1 MGRADAAP
9 SVPQTAQAASDAA
22 SEGGVPS
29 CEQVTLDAADA
40 AANAGQGADD
50 GDGAQAASEP
60 SNDTSAL
67 PSKGQADAA
76 DNAAQSGDSNP
87 VQDSGFKYG
96 DSDGQAD
103 VAAGEGKAL
112 DAQGDASSMLATDGA
127 TGQGADEAG
136 SADSAMSDAA
146 RAEDNPFLSP
156 DDYPQSEDYYSTI
169 NIHELYQVT
178 ADGRRYDEIIYDAP
192 DPVNSI
198 FDGRYNTALHIVPGP
213 SKVNPDWLDLE
224 DYYLHLSLSSD
235 KCPDADEIRITSI
248 GTYWINQVTEVC
260 SSPGGPGEVV
270 SGSTENG
277 IWSGTVRIDT
287 KAAMDGFLNTH
298 MALYGL
304 TFDLYKDG
312 EKVAEDGTYYWYETS
327 DGDIEFESGRSILP
341 LNDGSG
347 NTFVFAG
354 AGGHGGVGNAQ
365 EEYLPQNVQGMWLN
379 TSHVQG
385 CFDEFSQ
392 PPSIDYLNERITFSW
407 RIDGAYISRVFDPDS
422 DEIWLPEGV
431 SMSEAF
437 MGGDASVGGV
447 EDTVALKDVGIS
459 GSIRFEPSYHSA
471 LNASVPLTAALD
483 SGSGTWAD
491 PQGESDVSLF
501 FDRWAIERLKPYVT
515 DPDKWVLMLGY
526 LMGTKF
532 NSGLETYMPPTKPV
546 VAEDV
551 PSRPEAPTVETP
563 LIFGDGEAVIAP
575 QSDIPNAYF
584 EHSHDGGETWVGH
597 TQGSWTEA
605 AGAEILVRVAASQE
619 DGRFASRATPV
630 KVESAV
636 SVDFAFEDEAGSPM
650 GDEAAGALAA
660 DGSVGF
666 EGAGLYAVENDAHH
680 ALRAEGAPTRW
691 VAEGGSY
698 ALPRFAQG
706 EGTWETPGYD
716 VARLEFEPAGG
727 GERELL
733 AEGDACYSY
742 TQVPD
747 VGKGGRVIATLA
759 ERDYRVAW
767 AVDHESGFDY
777 ATSEGTGGVLPTVQ
791 LVTFSQTVYTK
802 IAPLENWDDGV
813 FEGGVAPDEAT
824 DPEDIFWTGYVR
836 DPWALKSNAADP
848 AQGSGYR
855 DFQVAAHL
863 GNVRDLAPAAWLKAQ
878 GGTRDAASWRD
889 ADTVTFGVV
898 YREVQGVYG
907 LSFGLSDAD
916 HGTGWTNENGAQARR
931 SLLTPARTGFSPRLV
946 APGAASS
953 IGVGERA
960 GNSVFSGYFFAARE
974 GLGLDNPEYRWD
986 AAKSVEANLEAAYGA
1001 QSRPDDPS
1009 VGEGN
1014 PDRPYPDEGNPA
1026 TGDEVAAT
1034 AQADLVARI
1043 ENAGVSLAS
1052 STLPALASAD
1062 SLAQGA
1068 SGELAFAAAD
1078 LFAHDEA
1085 HGVTHDEPFAS
1096 EPAIEFTGATFE
1108 AAEGDP
1114 ADWLTVD
1121 ASALAGAK
1129 IAQADATA
1137 ALPATVK
1144 AGLDVGVYEGALTL
1158 TWGYADTTGAAHEG
1172 LSAAFDVSL
1181 DVRAQAAQGATHIA
1195 AAHDYAALGSAAVGE
1210 LTDGGVPSAAKLAD
1224 KMGLAVAE
1232 EGGAKL
1238 DSSAWQLEGVS
1249 VRDASGAAIERITG
1263 DERDAMTV
1271 TFTVRAGGETLEP
1284 SAQLRLF
1291 DTGTPWMYA
1300 NDASVWLPSK
1310 DAAHAESD
1318 WSYRSWAMGETGA
1331 AAYDPDNNWRPVEV
1345 MLFSDGG
1352 LRAAGE
1358 ADMGKAFELTLKAG
1372 GTVAS
1377 SEAHPSVTLVRVP
1390 TAEIPAPEQPA
1401 QDVDATTDTA
1411 LAWGGVSATIPG
1423 AFGSFGYEPPVSYG
1437 VAAES
1442 GEGAAG
1448 SLAVAEGTSAD
1459 GLSPNTRYG
1468 VDAGHAENAVY
1479 EAGQRSAAATMATRP
1494 SAPAQ
1499 DDFDFDYEVET
1510 VSWDVSRHEGSGEV
1524 SVSIAPLPLAGAS
1537 AEDGAQGGGR
1547 AAESVADVAAVGL
1560 DAQHATLAAVAVGV
1574 GGEDLASSGAIEVP
1588 NRAAV
1593 PVLSY
1598 EPGPDAGTFAGF
1610 DAAFVGEGGAS
1621 LYQVRVDGGAWQPAT
1636 LAQGASGAWEYT
1648 AELGKT
1654 YEFRVGWSDGAGNAC
1669 GLEGYTAAHFAS
1681 APTQAVTA
1689 EQTPLAS
1696 WAVDVYEQGAD
1707 GSWPQ
1712 SPSRS
1717 VPFLDHAGE
1726 EVSADVAALLPAEGF
1741 HHDAGREG
1749 EVLSG
1754 TVAANGSLRLA
1765 VYLARNVHEV
1775 TFSYEG
1781 EVPEGAPATPD
1792 AVEALYGAPVELPA
1806 VSLEGWEFSGWR
1818 VASPAGVSASGGV
1831 VAAMPD
1837 ADVALAG
1844 SWSQIGQPPAGLPSD
1859 GRPSADGQG
1868 GTSAVPARLVSTG
1881 DASVAL
1887 VAALLA
1893 VAAAA
1898 SGALAVRRARC
1909 HR

>member
-1 MGRADAAP
+1 MGRVTADAAP
-9 SVPQTAQAASDAA
+9 SATQTAQTTPDAA
-22 SEGGVPS
+22 YGGGGVPS
-29 CEQVTLDAADA
+29 CEQVTRDAADA
-40 AANAGQGADD
+40 AVDAGLAADAGQAAGD
-50 GDGAQAASEP
+50 GDGAPGAGQVADAGDGAPGASGP
-60 SNDTSAL
+60 SHGGPAL
-67 PSKGQADAA
+67 SPEGQADAA
-76 DNAAQSGDSNP
+76 DGAAQPGDSYPAQSEGAGTSPENDATQGGATLDGDVSDGGDGAKNAEPSEGGAGQSTDISDSVRTVVDPEADWDYSPVNIEWFHQVNADGTPVDYVDWPEGTQREGVFYPYPSDSDIYFSVGISSDDAPGADRVVVRQLGITETYPGYEGVVALDDNESGTILPESQKVEDGVWSGIVKFHAIDYQKLYDGTISQTVRNVHMGMLLDADFYEDDELKSSVCHYEDEKRNP
-87 VQDSGFKYG
+87 VILFWDDEADTGDTIEVYGRTDHLPIFDKYG
-96 DSDGQAD
+96 FAVQVS
-103 VAAGEGKAL
+103 AASRDYEGEGGLWWEHTFEVLEPNLHDPVIDYANETVEWRADGL
-112 DAQGDASSMLATDGA
+112 YAGWYFDTYVSGREGDLTKDVI
-127 TGQGADEAG
+127 
-136 SADSAMSDAA
+136 A
-146 RAEDNPFLSP
+146 RAE
-156 DDYPQSEDYYSTI
+156 
-169 NIHELYQVT
+169 VR
-178 ADGRRYDEIIYDAP
+178 G
-192 DPVNSI
+192 
-198 FDGRYNTALHIVPGP
+198 VPG
-213 SKVNPDWLDLE
+213 V
-224 DYYLHLSLSSD
+224 SD
-235 KCPDADEIRITSI
+235 E
-248 GTYWINQVTEVC
+248 
-260 SSPGGPGEVV
+260 
-270 SGSTENG
+270 
-277 IWSGTVRIDT
+277 
-287 KAAMDGFLNTH
+287 
-298 MALYGL
+298 
-304 TFDLYKDG
+304 
-312 EKVAEDGTYYWYETS
+312 
-327 DGDIEFESGRSILP
+327 GDISARFKLSDI
-341 LNDGSG
+341 DGS
-347 NTFVFAG
+347 
-354 AGGHGGVGNAQ
+354 
-365 EEYLPQNVQGMWLN
+365 EEYRFKIPL
-379 TSHVQG
+379 
-385 CFDEFSQ
+385 
-392 PPSIDYLNERITFSW
+392 
-407 RIDGAYISRVFDPDS
+407 
-422 DEIWLPEGV
+422 
-431 SMSEAF
+431 SE
-437 MGGDASVGGV
+437 
-447 EDTVALKDVGIS
+447 
-459 GSIRFEPSYHSA
+459 
-471 LNASVPLTAALD
+471 ALD
-483 SGSGTWAD
+483 SDVGEWGSPLGQNSLSLWFNYQAD
-491 PQGESDVSLF
+491 IVLGKFTDSYFSDLSLMPLLSKES
-501 FDRWAIERLKPYVT
+501 LKAT
-515 DPDKWVLMLGY
+515 
-526 LMGTKF
+526 
-532 NSGLETYMPPTKPV
+532 
-546 VAEDV
+546 V
-551 PSRPEAPTVETP
+551 PSRPAAPEVEAPLV
-563 LIFGDGEAVIAP
+563 FGDGEAVVSP
-575 QSDIPNAYF
+575 KSDIEGAYF
-584 EHSHDGGETWVGH
+584 EHSHDGGKTWVGH
-597 TQGSWTEA
+597 TQGSWTEE
-605 AGAEILVRVAASQE
+605 AGAEILVRVAASQD
-619 DGRFASRATPV
+619 DGRFASRAASV

-636 SVDFAFEDEAGSPM
+636 SVDFVFEDEAGSPM

-666 EGAGLYAVENDAHH
+666 EGAGLYATENSDRH

-691 VAEGGSY
+691 VAEGGPY

-706 EGTWETPGYD
+706 EGAWETPGYD

-742 TQVPD
+742 AQVPD

-759 ERDYRVAW
+759 ERTYRVAW
-767 AVDHESGFDY
+767 AVDHESGLDY
-777 ATSEGTGGVLPTVQ
+777 ATSEGTGGALPTVQ
-791 LVTFSQTVYTK
+791 LVRFPQTVYTK
-802 IAPLENWDDGV
+802 IPPLENWEDGV
-813 FEGGVAPDEAT
+813 FEGGLSPEDAT
-824 DPEDIFWTGYVR
+824 DPEDISWEGYVR

-848 AQGSGYR
+848 AEGSGYR
-855 DFQVAAHL
+855 DFQVAARL
-863 GNVRDLAPAAWLKAQ
+863 GNVRDLTPSAWLKAE

-953 IGVGERA
+953 IGAGERS
-960 GNSVFSGYFFAARE
+960 GSSVFSGYFFAARE

-1034 AQADLVARI
+1034 AQADLTARI
-1043 ENAGVSLAS
+1043 EDAGVVLAS

-1062 SLAQGA
+1062 SLSQGA
-1068 SGELAFAAAD
+1068 SGELAFKAAD

-1096 EPAIEFTGATFE
+1096 EPAIEFAGAAFT

-1114 ADWLTVD
+1114 ADWLEID
-1121 ASALAGAK
+1121 ASALEGKK
-1129 IAQADATA
+1129 IDQADAAA

-1144 AGLDVGVYEGALTL
+1144 AGLGVGVYEGALTL
-1158 TWGYADTTGAAHEG
+1158 TWRYADTTGAAHEG

-1181 DVRAQAAQGATHIA
+1181 DVRAQAAQGATYVA
-1195 AAHDYAALGSAAVGE
+1195 AAHDYAALGSAAVEE
-1210 LTDGGVPSAAKLAD
+1210 LTDGGAPSAAKLAD

-1238 DSSAWQLEGVS
+1238 DPSAWRLEGVS
-1249 VRDASGAAIERITG
+1249 VRDASGAVVERITG

-1345 MLFSDGG
+1345 MLFDDGG

-1372 GTVAS
+1372 GTAAPG
-1377 SEAHPSVTLVRVP
+1377 EAHPSVTLVRVP

-1437 VAAES
+1437 VAAEG

-1499 DDFDFDYEVET
+1499 DDFDFDYEAET

-1524 SVSIAPLPLAGAS
+1524 SVSIAPLPLAGAP

-1574 GGEDLASSGAIEVP
+1574 GGEDLASSGAVEVP
-1588 NRAAV
+1588 NRAAA

-1621 LYQVRVDGGAWQPAT
+1621 LYQVRVDGGAWQPAA
-1636 LAQGASGAWEYT
+1636 LARGASGAWEYA
-1648 AELGKT
+1648 AELGRA

-1707 GSWPQ
+1707 GSWPR

-1749 EVLSG
+1749 EALSG
-1754 TVAANGSLRLA
+1754 TVAADGSLRLA
-1765 VYLARNVHEV
+1765 VYLARNVHEA

-1781 EVPEGAPATPD
+1781 GVPEGAPATPD

-1844 SWSQIGQPPAGLPSD
+1844 SWSRIGQPPAGPPSD
-1859 GRPSADGQG
+1859 DQPSADGQG
-1868 GTSAVPARLVSTG
+1868 GASAAPARLVSTG
-1881 DASVAL
+1881 GAP
-1887 VAALLA
+1887 AALAAALA
-1893 VAAAA
+1893 AVACAAAAA
-1898 SGALAVRRARC
+1898 SGALAVRRAR
-1909 HR
+1909 RRR

>member
-1 MGRADAAP
+1 MPLPAMGRADAAP
-9 SVPQTAQAASDAA
+9 PAPQTAQAASDAA
-22 SEGGVPS
+22 YGEGGVPS
-29 CEQVTLDAADA
+29 CEQVTRDAADA
-40 AANAGQGADD
+40 AVDAGQTADAGQVAD
-50 GDGAQAASEP
+50 NGDGAPAAPEFSH
-60 SNDTSAL
+60 DTSAS
-67 PSKGQADAA
+67 PSEGQADTAN
-76 DNAAQSGDSNP
+76 DAAQSGGSHL
-87 VQDSGFKYG
+87 
-96 DSDGQAD
+96 AR
-103 VAAGEGKAL
+103 E
-112 DAQGDASSMLATDGA
+112 GDAPQSGAVESARDPESS
-127 TGQGADEAG
+127 E
-136 SADSAMSDAA
+136 DASTQ
-146 RAEDNPFLSP
+146 SP
-156 DDYPQSEDYYSTI
+156 DSEGGSS
-169 NIHELYQVT
+169 
-178 ADGRRYDEIIYDAP
+178 DAP
-192 DPVNSI
+192 DSMRVVVDPDERQAVPSPANIEWFHQVNA
-198 FDGRYNTALHIVPGP
+198 DGTPTDYIDWPEGTQRESCFYSYP
-213 SKVNPDWLDLE
+213 SDSDIYFSVGI
-224 DYYLHLSLSSD
+224 SSD
-235 KCPDADEIRITSI
+235 DAPDADKVVVRQLGMLEMDTHFEPCLALDDKRS
-248 GTYWINQVTEVC
+248 GTIL
-260 SSPGGPGEVV
+260 PGSEKVEG
-270 SGSTENG
+270 G
-277 IWSGTVRIDT
+277 IWSGIVKFHVSDYDELEKVNNGIIGGDTNLAMVVDADFYEADKLESSICFYRDGERNPVSLLWNEKDDT
-287 KAAMDGFLNTH
+287 KDTVEAYGALFMTLPSGTEGYDFTHQISAACKGDLLEQGESWEDRSGIIDGKKLQNPVVDYANETVDLW
-298 MALYGL
+298 AAGLLGGLYFMPGTEKDL
-304 TFDLYKDG
+304 TQY
-312 EKVAEDGTYYWYETS
+312 VIARAEVRGVPGVS
-327 DGDIEFESGRSILP
+327 DKGDISAWWESNLEKAAFADVHFQIP
-341 LNDGSG
+341 L
-347 NTFVFAG
+347 
-354 AGGHGGVGNAQ
+354 
-365 EEYLPQNVQGMWLN
+365 
-379 TSHVQG
+379 
-385 CFDEFSQ
+385 
-392 PPSIDYLNERITFSW
+392 
-407 RIDGAYISRVFDPDS
+407 
-422 DEIWLPEGV
+422 
-431 SMSEAF
+431 SE
-437 MGGDASVGGV
+437 
-447 EDTVALKDVGIS
+447 
-459 GSIRFEPSYHSA
+459 
-471 LNASVPLTAALD
+471 ALD
-483 SGSGTWAD
+483 SSEGAWGD
-491 PQGESDVSLF
+491 PQGENPLSLWF
-501 FDRWAIERLKPYVT
+501 NYQADTAPNADLMPLSSKEGLKAT
-515 DPDKWVLMLGY
+515 
-526 LMGTKF
+526 
-532 NSGLETYMPPTKPV
+532 
-546 VAEDV
+546 V

-563 LIFGDGEAVIAP
+563 LVFGDGEAVIAP
-575 QSDIPNAYF
+575 KSDIPNAYF
-584 EHSHDGGETWVGH
+584 EHSHDGGKTWVGH
-597 TQGSWTEA
+597 TQGSWTED

-619 DGRFASRATPV
+619 DERFASRTAPV
-630 KVESAV
+630 KAERAAG
-636 SVDFAFEDEAGSPM
+636 VDFAFEDESGAPM
-650 GDEAAGALAA
+650 DDEAAGVLAA

-666 EGAGLYAVENDAHH
+666 EGAGLYATENDSRH

-706 EGTWETPGYD
+706 EGAWETPGYD
-716 VARLEFEPAGG
+716 IVKLEFEPADG
-727 GERELL
+727 GERTLL

-742 TQVPD
+742 AQVPD
-747 VGKGGRVIATLA
+747 VGKGGRVVATLA

-767 AVDHESGFDY
+767 AVDHESGLDY
-777 ATSEGTGGVLPTVQ
+777 ATSEDTGGALPTVQ

-802 IAPLENWDDGV
+802 IAPLENWENGV
-813 FEGGVAPDEAT
+813 FEGGIAPDDAT

-836 DPWALKSNAADP
+836 DPWAVKSNAADP

-898 YREVQGVYG
+898 YREAQGVYG

-916 HGTGWTNENGAQARR
+916 HGAGWTNENGAQARR

-953 IGVGERA
+953 IGAGERA
-960 GNSVFSGYFFAARE
+960 GSSVFSGYFFAARE

-1014 PDRPYPDEGNPA
+1014 PDRPYPDEGGPA

-1043 ENAGVSLAS
+1043 EDAGVELAS

-1062 SLAQGA
+1062 SLSQGA
-1068 SGELAFAAAD
+1068 PGELAFAASD

-1085 HGVTHDEPFAS
+1085 HGVTHDDPFAS

-1372 GTVAS
+1372 GTAAS
-1377 SEAHPSVTLVRVP
+1377 GEAHPSVTLARVP
-1390 TAEIPAPEQPA
+1390 TAEIPAPAQPEQDT
-1401 QDVDATTDTA
+1401 QATTDTA
-1411 LAWGGVSATIPG
+1411 LAWGGVAATIPS
-1423 AFGSFGYEPPVSYG
+1423 AFGSFGYEPPLSYG
-1437 VAAES
+1437 VAAEG

-1574 GGEDLASSGAIEVP
+1574 GGEDLASSGAVEVP
-1588 NRAAV
+1588 NRAAA

-1636 LAQGASGAWEYT
+1636 LVQGASGAWEYT

-1792 AVEALYGAPVELPA
+1792 AVEALYGAPVELPV

-1818 VASPAGVSASGGV
+1818 VASPAGVPVSGGA

-1844 SWSQIGQPPAGLPSD
+1844 SWSRIGQPPAGLPSD
-1859 GRPSADGQG
+1859 DQPSADGRG
-1868 GTSAVPARLVSTG
+1868 GASAAPARLVSTG
-1881 DASVAL
+1881 DAPVAL

-1893 VAAAA
+1893 AAAAA
-1898 SGALAVRRARC
+1898 SGALAVRRAR
-1909 HR
+1909 RRR